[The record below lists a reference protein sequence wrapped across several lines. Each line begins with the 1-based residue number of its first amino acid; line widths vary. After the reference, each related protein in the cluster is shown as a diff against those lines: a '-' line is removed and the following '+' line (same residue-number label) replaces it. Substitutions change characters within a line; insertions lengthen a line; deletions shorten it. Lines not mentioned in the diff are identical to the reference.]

1 MVLWFHDPMTHF
13 PVPLGQ
19 SAHLQP
25 NIGHSLETTRGE
37 TIGGQRNAH
46 PSKGSTVI
54 FVVGRCG
61 MPTRQSSAA
70 VPRGVGEVDAA
81 AVMENYQG
89 LNKEIRG
96 LGAGSE

>member
-1 MVLWFHDPMTHF
+1 
-13 PVPLGQ
+13 
-19 SAHLQP
+19 
-25 NIGHSLETTRGE
+25 
-37 TIGGQRNAH
+37 
-46 PSKGSTVI
+46 
-54 FVVGRCG
+54 

-89 LNKEIRG
+89 PNKEIRG